1 MSPRALLPT
10 TVLVFLATAATAHAD
25 VLEVGP
31 SKTYATPC
39 AAVAAAKPNDVI
51 QVAPG
56 TYTDTCSL
64 PVAGITLK
72 GVGGRPKIDLSGTDH
87 PAQYKGI
94 YVIDADGIT
103 IENLELFGAHIS
115 DSNGSNGAALRIQA
129 KDLTVRNCVIHDN
142 QNGILGGT
150 TGKLTVEGTEFYGN
164 GLGTGCTNGN
174 GCTHNLYIA
183 NIDELR
189 FQHNWT
195 HDIATDTPDKGHLLK
210 SRAKANYILY
220 NHVIGGAGFDSYEV
234 DLPNGGLAV
243 LVGNQIEKGKKAGNS
258 VLFTWGEE
266 GASNADKRVFVAYNT
281 FVNDF
286 GSGTFIKLAAGGTL
300 TAHDNILFGAGTPSS
315 TGALP
320 ADNLVATDPMFV
332 NAAQFDYHLK
342 AGSPALGKAVA
353 PGSADAFSLVA
364 AEEYVHPVGT
374 TARLTAKDL
383 GAFELGTPIVPT
395 DGGIAGDA
403 STANDAGS
411 SNDGSASGDGGP
423 NPTNEDGGC
432 SCDVVGAR
440 PGSGWGLVGLGL
452 ALAIGVNVSRRRRP
466 R

>member
-1 MSPRALLPT
+1 MSPRALLPAT
-10 TVLVFLATAATAHAD
+10 ILAAVAMARAAHAG

-31 SKTYATPC
+31 AKTYATPC

-51 QVAPG
+51 QIAPG

-64 PVAGITLK
+64 AVAGITLR

-94 YVIDADGIT
+94 YVVDADGIT
-103 IENLELFGAHIS
+103 IENLELFGAHVS
-115 DSNGSNGAALRIQA
+115 DGNGSNGAAIRIQA
-129 KDLTVRNCVIHDN
+129 KDLTVRSCVIHDN

-150 TGKLTVEGTEFYGN
+150 TGKLTIEGSEFYGN
-164 GLGTGCTNGN
+164 GMGAGCTNGN
-174 GCTHNLYIA
+174 GCTHNLYVA

-220 NHVIGGAGFDSYEV
+220 NHVIGGSGFDSYEV
-234 DLPNGGLAV
+234 NLPNGGLAV
-243 LVGNQIEKGKKAGNS
+243 LVGNQIQKGKKAGNS
-258 VLFTWGEE
+258 VLFSWGEE
-266 GASNADKRVFVAYNT
+266 GTSNPDKRVFVAYNT

-300 TAHDNILFGAGTPSS
+300 TARDNVFFGAGTPAS
-315 TGALP
+315 TGALS
-320 ADNLVATDPMFV
+320 ADNLIGTDPLFV

-342 AGSPALGKAVA
+342 AGSPALGKAVP

-364 AEEYVHPVGT
+364 NEEYVHPLGST
-374 TARLTAKDL
+374 PRLTAKDV
-383 GAFELGTPIVPT
+383 GAFELGTPITPG
-395 DGGIAGDA
+395 DGGVGSDA
-403 STANDAGS
+403 STANDASAPG
-411 SNDGSASGDGGP
+411 DGGGSGDGGTTS
-423 NPTNEDGGC
+423 TNEDGGC
-432 SCDVVGAR
+432 SCDAVGASPR
-440 PGSGWGLVGLGL
+440 DVRGLVALGL
-452 ALAIGVNVSRRRRP
+452 ALAIGVARRRR

>member
-1 MSPRALLPT
+1 MTPKLASTLALVAMLG
-10 TVLVFLATAATAHAD
+10 TAGVAHAAN

-39 AAVAAAKPNDVI
+39 AAVAAAKPNDQI
-51 QVAPG
+51 QIAPG
-56 TYTDTCSL
+56 TYTDTCSIA
-64 PVAGITLK
+64 VAGVTLK

-103 IENLELFGAHIS
+103 IENLEMFGAHIS
-115 DSNGSNGAALRIQA
+115 DANGSNGAALRIQA
-129 KDLTVRNCVIHDN
+129 KDLTVRSCVIHDN

-150 TGKLTVEGTEFYGN
+150 SGKLTVEGTEFYGN
-164 GLGTGCTNGN
+164 GTGAGCTNGN

-189 FQHNWT
+189 FQYNWT

-220 NHVIGGAGFDSYEV
+220 NHIIGGSGFDSYEV

-266 GASNADKRVFVAYNT
+266 GASNADKRVFLAYNT
-281 FVNDF
+281 MVNDF
-286 GSGTFIKLAAGGTL
+286 GSGTFIKLVGGGTL
-300 TAHDNILFGAGTPSS
+300 TAHDNILFGAGTASS
-315 TGALP
+315 TGALS
-320 ADNLVATDPMFV
+320 ADNLVGTDPLFA
-332 NAAQFDYHLK
+332 NAAAFDYHLK
-342 AGSPALGKAVA
+342 AGSPALGKAIA
-353 PGSADAFSLVA
+353 PGSADAFSLVPTQ
-364 AEEYVHPVGT
+364 EYVHPVAS
-374 TARLTAKDL
+374 TARLTSKDL
-383 GAFELGTPIVPT
+383 GAFELGTPVTPGDAGAGS
-395 DGGIAGDA
+395 DGG
-403 STANDAGS
+403 STTS
-411 SNDGSASGDGGP
+411 DGGP
-423 NPTNEDGGC
+423 NPSDASTTGDGGSSPTNEDGGC
-432 SCDVVGAR
+432 SCDLARSGSTPSAFAGA
-440 PGSGWGLVGLGL
+440 VI
-452 ALAIGVNVSRRRRP
+452 ALAALIARRRR